1 MRQTRTA
8 IAALLAALVLAACAP
23 TTALV
28 STWSD
33 DNRPARPYR
42 NLVVFGLA
50 PNKKVRDAYEKSFVA
65 ALERHGARATAGH
78 SLVRSGGLASAKAMR
93 MAVEHSG
100 ADGVILP
107 HLRATKRTGAA
118 TPGNHV
124 DRARDGRL
132 DGYYRRIYT
141 EVTEPDYYATDPAL
155 QLQTSLYDFP
165 RAILVWSARSA
176 AISATSESTTIG
188 DVIDA
193 TADALALAGYLPR

>member
-1 MRQTRTA
+1 MRQTRPV

-23 TTALV
+23 NTALV
-28 STWSD
+28 STWND
-33 DNRPARPYR
+33 DTRPARPYR

-65 ALERHGARATAGH
+65 ALQRHGARATAGH

-93 MAVEHSG
+93 RALERSG
-100 ADGVILP
+100 ADGIILT
-107 HLRATKRTGAA
+107 HLRATSRGAGATG
-118 TPGNHV
+118 GSHV
-124 DRARDGRL
+124 VPSLDGKL
-132 DGYYRRIYT
+132 DGYYRRVYA

-155 QLQTSLYDFP
+155 QLQSSLYDFP
-165 RAILVWSARSA
+165 RAVLIWSARSA

-193 TADALALAGYLPR
+193 TADALAQAGYLPK